1 MAISVLTNSISL
13 TASNNLNNST
23 SKLGTAI
30 ERLSS
35 GLKINS
41 AADNAAG
48 QAISNRMTSTI
59 NGLNQASTNANDGI
73 SLAQT
78 AEGALDEINSNLQ
91 SIRTLVVQAGNSTNS
106 TSDLASI
113 QEEITARLEE
123 ITRISNDTE
132 YNGISLLSSAS
143 GASKTITLQIG
154 AKDDQVITFDLSGAS
169 SEVLGVTGINVTGLT
184 GGGTDDLLSTID
196 SAISTVDSQR
206 SGLGSIQ
213 NRLESTIN
221 NLTTTVTNL
230 SDAQSRIQ
238 DADYATE
245 VSNMSKAQILQSAGA
260 SVLSQANSVP
270 QIALTLLQG

>member
-1 MAISVLTNSISL
+1 MSISVLTNSISL
-13 TASNNLNNST
+13 TAQNNLNSSQ
-23 SKLGTAI
+23 SKLGQAI

-35 GLKINS
+35 GLQINS
-41 AADNAAG
+41 ASDNAAG
-48 QAISNRMTSTI
+48 QAIANRLQANI

-78 AEGALDEINSNLQ
+78 AEGALDEVNENLQ

-106 TSDLASI
+106 TSDLSSI
-113 QEEITARLEE
+113 QEEITARLAE
-123 ITRISNDTE
+123 IDRVAKDTE
-132 YNGISLLSSAS
+132 YNGTALLDSAS
-143 GASKTITLQIG
+143 GSSKTITLQIG
-154 AKDDQVITFDLSGAS
+154 SQDGQTISFSLSGAS
-169 SEVLGVTGINVTGLT
+169 SDVLGVSGVSVTGLT
-184 GGGTDDLLSTID
+184 GGTDSLLATVD
-196 SAISTVDSQR
+196 AAISTVDSQR
-206 SGLGSIQ
+206 SGLGATQ

-221 NLTTTVTNL
+221 NLTSTATNL

-245 VSNMSKAQILQSAGA
+245 VSNMSKAQILQQAGA

>member
-48 QAISNRMTSTI
+48 QAISNRMTSQI

-91 SIRTLVVQAGNSTNS
+91 AIRTLVVQAGNSTNS

-113 QEEITARLEE
+113 QEEIDARLSE

-132 YNGISLLSSAS
+132 YNGISLLSSGS
-143 GASKTITLQIG
+143 GSAKTVTLQIG
-154 AKDDQVITFDLSGAS
+154 AQDSQTISFSLSGAS
-169 SEVLGVTGINVTGLT
+169 ASALGVDSIDVTSLT
-184 GGGTDDLLSTID
+184 GGTSGLLATID
-196 SAISTVDSQR
+196 TAIATIDSQR

-230 SDAQSRIQ
+230 TDAQSRIQ

>member
-35 GLKINS
+35 GLQINS

-48 QAISNRMTSTI
+48 QAISNRMTAQI
-59 NGLNQASTNANDGI
+59 NGLTQASTNANDGI

-91 SIRTLVVQAGNSTNS
+91 AIRTLVVQAANGTNS
-106 TSDLASI
+106 STDLTSI
-113 QEEITARLEE
+113 QEEITARLDE
-123 ITRISNDTE
+123 IDRISNVTN
-132 YNGISLLSSAS
+132 YNGTSLLSSDS
-143 GASKTITLQIG
+143 TISLQVGSEDGQTIEITLGQTD
-154 AKDDQVITFDLSGAS
+154 ATTLNVRDLDVTDSAS
-169 SEVLGVTGINVTGLT
+169 
-184 GGGTDDLLSTID
+184 LSTALATID
-196 SAISTVDSQR
+196 SAISSVDSSR

-230 SDAQSRIQ
+230 TEAQSRIQ

-270 QIALTLLQG
+270 QVALTLLQG